1 MTISTEKKV
10 SENPRPKNKDEHREA
25 LANMFADLLEEKQL
39 KWKSGL
45 KNFRA
50 LGHHN
55 GVTKSNYNGLNVF
68 NLWITSIVKEYD
80 DTRWVTMNQIIDKQ
94 GKYHPNEKW
103 HLKKGT
109 KACYVEYWYPFD
121 LENKKALS
129 WDDYKKELA
138 SGRKQEDFTLRT
150 KYTGVFN
157 ASCVEGMP
165 QLEKID
171 VSSQNVNELI
181 SKLSENM
188 NVPIIFDSTRTPCYV
203 PSKDKI
209 YVPHKESYESEY
221 EFNAT
226 ALHELAHATGHSSR
240 LDRNIENS
248 FSTKD
253 YAYEE
258 LVAEMSACFMGINI
272 EQEQTEEHIENHK
285 AYVGSWI
292 KKIKDEPDVLVKAI
306 KDAQECA
313 KYMDFKAGLI
323 TEQEYKGI
331 KDSAVEVSEDEI
343 ENKELNVK
351 NEEQETHTDIEDE
364 CQGMGFSM

>member
-1 MTISTEKKV
+1 MIISKEKKI
-10 SENPRPKNKDEHREA
+10 SDNPRPKNKDEHREK
-25 LANMFADLLEEKQL
+25 LAEMFVNLLEEDGL

-55 GVTKSNYNGLNVF
+55 GVTKSNYKGLNVF
-68 NLWITSIVKEYD
+68 TLWITSVMKGYD
-80 DTRWVTMNQIIDKQ
+80 DTRWVTMNQIMDKQ
-94 GKYHPNEKW
+94 NKYHPNEKW

-109 KACYVEYWYPFD
+109 KATYVEYWYPYD
-121 LENKKALS
+121 LENKKALG
-129 WDDYKKELA
+129 WDEYKKELTN
-138 SGRKQEDFTLRT
+138 GRKQEDFTLRT

-165 QLEKID
+165 QLKKLEAGE
-171 VSSQNVNELI
+171 QNVAEII

-188 NVPIIFDSTRTPCYV
+188 NVPITFDSTRTPCYV
-203 PSKDKI
+203 PSADKI
-209 YVPHKESYESEY
+209 YIPHKESYEAEY
-221 EFNAT
+221 EFNST

-258 LVAEMSACFMGINI
+258 LVAEMSACFMSIDI
-272 EQEQTEEHIENHK
+272 EQEQTVEHINNHK
-285 AYVGSWI
+285 AYVGSWV
-292 KKIKDEPDVLVKAI
+292 KKIKDEPEVLVKAV
-306 KDAQECA
+306 KDAQNCA

-323 TEQEYKGI
+323 TEQEYNGI
-331 KDSAVEVSEDEI
+331 TNSTVEVSEGQIESQEI
-343 ENKELNVK
+343 NMKKEEL
-351 NEEQETHTDIEDE
+351 ETHAETIYEDE
-364 CQGMGFSM
+364 SMGFSM